1 MEVEVE
7 SGEEESGLEGTGKG
21 VEARTDKGVS
31 IGEGT
36 DGIGQEEERKDSRMK
51 EVRSCR
57 VEVELRSGKI
67 EVDADVPEAK
77 DKD

>member
-1 MEVEVE
+1 
-7 SGEEESGLEGTGKG
+7 
-21 VEARTDKGVS
+21 
-31 IGEGT
+31 
-36 DGIGQEEERKDSRMK
+36 MK